1 MYGKKKK
8 NISGITL
15 VELVIAMGIMGIVMA
30 IIFNLFVFSSKTF
43 IKGDKQYEIQ
53 SDMRIAMDSVVNHI
67 RTATQVTL
75 LSGDDSKAEIAGSQ
89 PFNYFFIDGTALYH
103 AKYDE
108 SKDSHTIL
116 KITDKLAPDN
126 SEFTRIKDDLL
137 GITLASEN
145 SGQTYLVNSETL
157 LMNFSLLNKRIEG
170 PGQEKGIKY
179 LTETSAEIILPTVA
193 PSPTPTATPPPQTS
207 PPPTPPPEPS
217 PTPTPPAQPTPTPL
231 PNYPLWDATKSYPA
245 GSYVIYNGAV
255 YYARHYVSKDIVP
268 GTMNSPWQEITDEW
282 RPFNVYEKGDIVIY
296 NGVRYQAKWWTSG
309 DPPDSSNAWEP
320 YEG

>member
-1 MYGKKKK
+1 
-8 NISGITL
+8 
-15 VELVIAMGIMGIVMA
+15 
-30 IIFNLFVFSSKTF
+30 
-43 IKGDKQYEIQ
+43 
-53 SDMRIAMDSVVNHI
+53 MDSVVNHI

-157 LMNFSLLNKRIEG
+157 LMNFSLLNKGLKDLGRRELYRQKQVQKLSCLQ
-170 PGQEKGIKY
+170 P
-179 LTETSAEIILPTVA
+179 
-193 PSPTPTATPPPQTS
+193 PSPAQRLLPRQALRQRLPSQAHSHLLHS
-207 PPPTPPPEPS
+207 P
-217 PTPTPPAQPTPTPL
+217 
-231 PNYPLWDATKSYPA
+231 NRHRFRYPLMPPNLSGEAILS
-245 GSYVIYNGAV
+245 IMEF
-255 YYARHYVSKDIVP
+255 I
-268 GTMNSPWQEITDEW
+268 M
-282 RPFNVYEKGDIVIY
+282 
-296 NGVRYQAKWWTSG
+296 QAL
-309 DPPDSSNAWEP
+309 
-320 YEG
+320 